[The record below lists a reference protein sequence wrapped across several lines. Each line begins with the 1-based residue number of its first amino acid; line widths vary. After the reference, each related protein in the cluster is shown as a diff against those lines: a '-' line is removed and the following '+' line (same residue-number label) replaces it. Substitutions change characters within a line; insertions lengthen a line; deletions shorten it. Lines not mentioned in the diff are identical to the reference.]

1 MAVVV
6 EGRCGLCRAI
16 LLELCHSTGD
26 AVLCS
31 AYVQYTTDPTVNP
44 DEVFKKAIV
53 HAGPERVKLARDML
67 IRQAN
72 AAS

>member
-16 LLELCHSTGD
+16 LLELCRSTDD

-31 AYVQYTTDPTVNP
+31 AYLRYTTDPTADP
-44 DEVFKKAIV
+44 DQVFKEAIV
-53 HAGPERVKLARDML
+53 YAGPERVKVARDML
-67 IRQAN
+67 IRQAEL
-72 AAS
+72 AS